1 MKHPEQKTIKN
12 AHFKILI
19 LVLISFYTNAQEFD
33 LNKFKYRYQQYY
45 LLQTNYNLTN
55 KISFNRLDVDNNYRP
70 NTGEVNLNFAGSIN
84 GYRIFNL
91 DKKRLTE
98 SFNVSIGTYNIY
110 SRSISYG
117 PNGEDWPGNPGIL
130 VRNNLMNNIFR
141 ANYSKNI
148 TKYYDKA
155 FISYGYTGNFNFDKS
170 NQKFKDSTLA
180 RRSSQQR
187 LTLGGT
193 IGIGK
198 GRLEFVD
205 DAVAA
210 IFLLEDLQKTGI
222 IDTYTDEQVENIAK
236 GIVKARNTR
245 FIGDS
250 RFQVMDQIAI
260 IDSVCKENQITA
272 KNPLK
277 FYSILY
283 DNYYFNN
290 SFFSRKT
297 GQVIENYVSLD
308 GDYQWFK
315 TIEIPDYEYKSKYVN
330 TNLSYRFNYSNYKQ
344 KSQKTERGYSF
355 GISASLRLDSTRYSI
370 ISASGTY
377 NYLYQPNS
385 RTYLRL
391 LTTASIYRTNFKDYE
406 LNQDTRFFLTNNLRY
421 NRFISRR
428 ASLYIDSNLDLGHS
442 AQRSRQG
449 FSINFNINSGISYAF
464 F

>member
-1 MKHPEQKTIKN
+1 MKN
-12 AHFKILI
+12 AHFKTLI
-19 LVLISFYTNAQEFD
+19 LALISFYTNAQEFD
-33 LNKFKYRYQQYY
+33 LNNFKYRYQEYY
-45 LLQTNYNLTN
+45 LLQANYDLTN
-55 KISFNRLDVDNNYRP
+55 KLSFKRLGIDHNYRP
-70 NTGEVNLNFAGSIN
+70 NTGGVSLNLAGSIA
-84 GYRIFNL
+84 GYRVFNL
-91 DKKRLTE
+91 DEKRLTE
-98 SFNVSIGTYNIY
+98 SFNVRVGTYNIY
-110 SRSISYG
+110 ERSISYG
-117 PNGEDWPGNPGIL
+117 PNGDDWPNNPGLL
-130 VRNNLMNNIFR
+130 VKDNIMNNICR
-141 ANYSKNI
+141 ADYSKNI
-148 TKYYDKA
+148 TKYYDKN
-155 FISYGYTGNFNFDKS
+155 FISYGYSGSFNFDKS

-180 RRSSQQR
+180 ISFSFQR

-193 IGIGK
+193 IGIGR
-198 GRLEFVD
+198 GRLEYVD

-210 IFLLEDLQKTGI
+210 IFLLEDLQKTGM

-272 KNPLK
+272 KDPLK

-297 GQVIENYVSLD
+297 GRVIENYVSLD
-308 GDYQWFK
+308 GDYQLLK
-315 TIEIPDYEYKSKYVN
+315 TITTPDYEYKYKGVN
-330 TNLSYRFNYSNYKQ
+330 TNLSYRFTYSNYKQ

-355 GISASLRLDSTRYSI
+355 GISASLRLDSTRYSTI
-370 ISASGTY
+370 QASGTY
-377 NYLYQPNS
+377 NYLIQPNS

-391 LTTASIYRTNFKDYE
+391 ATSASIYRINFKDYA
-406 LNQDTRFFLTNNLRY
+406 LNQETLFFLTSNLRY

-428 ASLYIDSNLDLGHS
+428 ASLYIDSNLDLS
-442 AQRSRQG
+442 YSEQRRRQG
-449 FSINFNINSGISYAF
+449 FSVNYNINSGISYSF